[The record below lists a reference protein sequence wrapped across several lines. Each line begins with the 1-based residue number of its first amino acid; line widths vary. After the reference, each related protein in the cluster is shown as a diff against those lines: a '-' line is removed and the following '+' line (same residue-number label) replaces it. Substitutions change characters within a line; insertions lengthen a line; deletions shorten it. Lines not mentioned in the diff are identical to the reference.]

1 MASQPQRLA
10 AERFAQK
17 ETTSTAGKEP
27 DKTTPAVEPVEE
39 SDEEVSV
46 FSCGIKSVHRAPCKA
61 MFVVEYLFIVCIMY
75 MIMVHCCPNE
85 KK

>member
-27 DKTTPAVEPVEE
+27 DKSTPAVEPVEE
-39 SDEEVSV
+39 SDEEVGL
-46 FSCGIKSVHRAPCKA
+46 FSCEI
-61 MFVVEYLFIVCIMY
+61 
-75 MIMVHCCPNE
+75 
-85 KK
+85 

>member
-39 SDEEVSV
+39 SDEEVGM
-46 FSCGIKSVHRAPCKA
+46 FSCEIKEHWAPCKA
-61 MFVVEYLFIVCIMY
+61 VFWAECLFIVYVM
-75 MIMVHCCPNE
+75 
-85 KK
+85 